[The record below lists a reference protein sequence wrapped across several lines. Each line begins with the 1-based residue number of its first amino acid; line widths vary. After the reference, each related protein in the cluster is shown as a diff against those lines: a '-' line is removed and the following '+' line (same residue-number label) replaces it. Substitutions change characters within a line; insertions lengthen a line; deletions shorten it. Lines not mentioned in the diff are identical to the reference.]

1 MTFYSAQDFEQYYV
15 TNVTRFEQ
23 IRDEALVEA
32 CQTRVPICD
41 VPSEPIDSTAAKME
55 LCRRYR
61 PLIVKYKRLLINRT
75 VEDDVEAMLWLT
87 FIESIYTYN
96 LAGTVPFAGYVK
108 SAIHFKHLNHY
119 KRIKQRWNHEFHI
132 PDTADGDEQL
142 AMDQIPDTI
151 DLASQIVHR
160 EEQAQQYHL
169 LRRALRLLKVD
180 QQQLITDIYGRGC
193 KLSDLAR
200 QQNCSRQ
207 SVQQRH
213 KRVLDVL
220 REYMYRYVM

>member
-1 MTFYSAQDFEQYYV
+1 MTFYSAQDFEEYYV

-23 IRDEALVEA
+23 IRDEALVEV

-41 VPSEPIDSTAAKME
+41 VPNEPIDSTAAKIE

-61 PLIVKYKRLLINRT
+61 PIIVKYERLLVNRT

-119 KRIKQRWNHEFHI
+119 KRIKQRWNHEFLGARGMELDI
-132 PDTADGDEQL
+132 
-142 AMDQIPDTI
+142 
-151 DLASQIVHR
+151 
-160 EEQAQQYHL
+160 
-169 LRRALRLLKVD
+169 LK
-180 QQQLITDIYGRGC
+180 I
-193 KLSDLAR
+193 S
-200 QQNCSRQ
+200 N
-207 SVQQRH
+207 
-213 KRVLDVL
+213 
-220 REYMYRYVM
+220 